1 MEIVSLANIPRN
13 SKTVMCIGV
22 FDGVH
27 VGHREI
33 ISRAVGL
40 AAQAGSQ
47 SVVLTFEPHPEEVF
61 SDREVLRLSNADIK
75 AQLIKKARPDFLV
88 RLKFDADMASLEPE
102 QFVDLLTENMDI
114 QTIVI
119 GANFH
124 FGRKA
129 SGNTGT
135 LDNLGKKYGFAVE
148 VVPLLEVDGLPV
160 SSTRIK
166 ETLAKGDIEL
176 AERLLGRKP
185 FVSGRVIK
193 GSGRGKKLGF
203 PTINIE
209 PENPASVPMDGVY
222 GGYIRVNGDRLSED
236 SRGIPCAISIGN
248 QPTFSG
254 KKRSMEAHIID
265 FDEDIYGDD
274 VIIDFDYFLRNQ
286 KKFSSVDELV
296 SQIQHDIHQ
305 ITQKLQA

>member
-1 MEIVSLANIPRN
+1 MEIVSLANIPRKR
-13 SKTVMCIGV
+13 KTVMCIGV

-27 VGHREI
+27 VGHRKI

-61 SDREVLRLSNADIK
+61 SKHQVLRLSNADIK
-75 AQLIKKARPDFLV
+75 AQLIKKERPDFLV
-88 RLKFDADMASLEPE
+88 RLKFDAGMAAIEPE
-102 QFVDLLTENMDI
+102 QFVDLLRDNMDI

-119 GANFH
+119 GSNFH

-135 LDNLGKKYGFAVE
+135 LDHLGKKYGFAVE

-176 AERLLGRKP
+176 AARLLGRKP
-185 FVSGRVIK
+185 FVSGKVIK

-222 GGYIRVNGDRLSED
+222 GGYFRVNGDRLSED

-254 KKRSMEAHIID
+254 KKRSMEAHIINYD
-265 FDEDIYGDD
+265 KEIYGDD
-274 VIIDFDYFLRNQ
+274 VLIDFDFFIRGQ
-286 KKFSSVDELV
+286 KKFSSAEELI
-296 SQIQHDIHQ
+296 SQIQNDINQ
-305 ITQKLQA
+305 ITIKLK